1 MKSSIWIAILF
12 AAAATLWIVSGL
24 VGQDEANAVPA
35 AAEAGDAPL
44 PGVQFIQSEARTHQ
58 RELTVNGHTAAT
70 RHVRLRAETDGRIA
84 AIASEKGRRVAAGEV
99 IARIALDNREAIRA
113 EAQALV
119 RQREVEFSASRQLA
133 GKGFRSDTNLAQAQ
147 ALLESARAALARI
160 EVDIANT
167 NIRAPFDGMLND
179 RMVEIG
185 DFVQSGDEVARIVD
199 MNPMLVVIAVAETNI
214 AALSI
219 GQIAE
224 VRLVTGETRTGVI
237 RYIASVADSAT
248 RTFRVEVELENA
260 DGAIRDGITAAV
272 ILSLDALPAHF
283 ITPAILTLNDAGQ
296 LGVKLIDADDR
307 IVFQPVR
314 IIASQAEGVWL
325 AGLPDRGRIV
335 VIGQEFVADGQKVKP
350 TPSSGFATGYGA
362 GAGAGAGSGTG
373 TGGTPR

>member
-12 AAAATLWIVSGL
+12 AVAATLWVASGL

-35 AAEAGDAPL
+35 AAETGDAPL
-44 PGVQFIQSEARTHQ
+44 PGVQFILSEARTHQ
-58 RELTVNGHTAAT
+58 RELTVNGHTVAT

-84 AIASEKGRRVAAGEV
+84 SITSEKGRRVAAGEV

-119 RQREVEFSASRQLA
+119 RQREVEFSASKQLA

-272 ILSLDALPAHF
+272 TLSLDALPAHF

-335 VIGQEFVADGQKVKP
+335 VIGQEFVADGQQVKP
-350 TPSSGFATGYGA
+350 TPSSGFATGYGT
-362 GAGAGAGSGTG
+362 GAG